1 MHVLDMPE
9 IKNTAS
15 PPHPFRCVFLTL
27 PNYSLIALSSAV
39 EALRMANRVAGQ
51 EAYQWSIASMGG
63 HPVAAS
69 NGLALAPTVAL
80 ADVAQAH
87 IVFVCG
93 GIEIEAACTADL
105 MSALRRLSRRQVA
118 LGALC
123 TGGYVLAKAGL
134 LDGYKAVVH
143 WENMTALE
151 ERSTAT
157 RLLL

>member
-15 PPHPFRCVFLTL
+15 PSHPFRCVFLTL

-93 GIEIEAACTADL
+93 GIEIEARGSRGSVRLVFDDPF
-105 MSALRRLSRRQVA
+105 SAFR
-118 LGALC
+118 GALAAFLEQARSGVEQIPRNQ
-123 TGGYVLAKAGL
+123 TL
-134 LDGYKAVVH
+134 AVVRLI
-143 WENMTALE
+143 EAG
-151 ERSTAT
+151 T
-157 RLLL
+157 RA

>member
-69 NGLALAPTVAL
+69 NGLALAPTVAPL
-80 ADVAQAH
+80 
-87 IVFVCG
+87 I
-93 GIEIEAACTADL
+93 
-105 MSALRRLSRRQVA
+105 
-118 LGALC
+118 
-123 TGGYVLAKAGL
+123 
-134 LDGYKAVVH
+134 
-143 WENMTALE
+143 
-151 ERSTAT
+151 
-157 RLLL
+157 